1 MDGSVDKNTELRSAL
16 LYFVDE
22 AIGFRKSV
30 HHFHR
35 WLETGEQGE
44 LEQLII
50 EVGREHF
57 FDLWPIIASIK
68 DPSDN
73 SGFVKI
79 KEITDVHGIH
89 FNHNIVNKSGFSKID
104 PLPNISNTA
113 DNIEL
118 DMWIRHDWLA
128 KNNTIASSPYYIYAS
143 AYKLISTARDDF
155 YKVFVLLEML
165 LGPNTLLSCVIN
177 NDIQLLGSALGR
189 YYLTEAGSITQL
201 ASAVNDNPT
210 LNWKDALSRNQVKS
224 KLWLIE
230 QLDEHKLLPKHRRF
244 TDVNPTVL
252 LVGGWVGMIPFL
264 ANMQGKQLDDIINVD
279 IDKSVHRAA
288 TTLNANVSFK
298 FTNLA
303 DDVRTIDLTKFKKLV
318 VIDTIVEH
326 FENHGD
332 WVSTLPKGTV
342 VILQGNDMFDVPD
355 HVNCHK
361 SLEEFLS
368 QCGLNTILWSGELNL
383 YKCTRYMAI
392 GKV

>member
-44 LEQLII
+44 LEQLIV

-68 DPSDN
+68 DPTDN
-73 SGFVKI
+73 TGFIKI

-89 FNHNIVNKSGFSKID
+89 FNHSIVNKSGFSKLD
-104 PLPNISNTA
+104 PLPKFSNNA
-113 DNIEL
+113 DNIESE
-118 DMWIRHDWLA
+118 MWVLHDWLE

-143 AYKLISTARDDF
+143 AYKLVSTARDDF
-155 YKVFVLLEML
+155 YKVFTLLEML

-177 NDIQLLGSALGR
+177 NDIQLLGSVLGR
-189 YYLTEAGSITQL
+189 YYLTEANSITKL
-201 ASAVNDNPT
+201 ASAVNNNPA

-230 QLDEHKLLPKHRRF
+230 QLDEHKLLPKYRRM
-244 TDVNPTVL
+244 TDINPTVM

-264 ANMQGKQLDDIINVD
+264 ANMQCKQLDEIINID
-279 IDKSVHRAA
+279 IDRSVHQAA
-288 TTLNANVSFK
+288 STLNANANFK

-303 DDVRTIDLTKFKKLV
+303 DDVRTIDLTKFKKIV

-326 FENHGD
+326 FKNHGD
-332 WVSTLPKGTV
+332 WVSTLPKGTT

-361 SLEEFLS
+361 SLEEFIS
-368 QCGLNTILWSGELNL
+368 SCGLNTILWSGELNL